1 MEEEERMYWQ
11 ERRIF
16 DEEYP
21 PPDYY
26 EMMRGGPRRGF
37 GAGGAGAAANPGGPM
52 PLILPG
58 FYSPPMMRRP
68 ETIDDRHV
76 MAKHTDIYPGDDA
89 LAAIQKHVSHVEK
102 ALKIVSDSLSAEKNG
117 VNGATTTTAATS
129 TSDDKTA
136 ADRLLKGVMRVGVLA
151 KGLLLKGDSQI
162 QLVLLCSQHPTVE
175 LLQRIV
181 TALPKQLNT
190 EAAGAKYDVV
200 AKITDASVIV
210 SVKNAGIPLEIEVTL
225 TSPVMREA
233 GAEGKPLP
241 PSPQNALNKDRCLEA
256 LAALRQAKW
265 FQARAASM
273 QSCVVIIRILRDLVI
288 LYFFFHV

>member
-1 MEEEERMYWQ
+1 MYWQ

-21 PPDYY
+21 DYH

-37 GAGGAGAAANPGGPM
+37 GAGGAGANANLGGPM
-52 PLILPG
+52 PLIMQG
-58 FYSPPMMRRP
+58 FYGPPMMRRP

-102 ALKIVSDSLSAEKNG
+102 ALKIVSNSLSVENSV
-117 VNGATTTTAATS
+117 VNGATPTAAADTS
-129 TSDDKTA
+129 TTSDKKTS

-162 QLVLLCSQHPTVE
+162 QLVLLCSQHPTVK
-175 LLQRIV
+175 LLQQIV
-181 TALPKQLNT
+181 TALPKQLNI
-190 EAAGAKYDVV
+190 EAAGAKYEVV
-200 AKITDASVIV
+200 GKITDAAVIV
-210 SVKNAGIPLEIEVTL
+210 SVKNVGIPLEIEVTL

-233 GAEGKPLP
+233 GTDGKPPP
-241 PSPQNALNKDRCLEA
+241 PSPQDALNKDRCLEA

-265 FQARAASM
+265 FQARAASR
-273 QSCVVIIRILRDLVI
+273 QSCVIVIRILRDLVKFYI
-288 LYFFFHV
+288 FFSC

>member
-1 MEEEERMYWQ
+1 MYWQ

-21 PPDYY
+21 PPDYHDI
-26 EMMRGGPRRGF
+26 MRGGPRRGF
-37 GAGGAGAAANPGGPM
+37 GAGGVGAAAISGGPM
-52 PLILPG
+52 PLIMPG
-58 FYSPPMMRRP
+58 FYGPPMMRRT

-102 ALKIVSDSLSAEKNG
+102 ALKIVSDSLSVEKNS
-117 VNGATTTTAATS
+117 VNGATATTAATTT
-129 TSDDKTA
+129 TSDDKAT

-151 KGLLLKGDSQI
+151 KGLLLKGDSRI

-181 TALPKQLNT
+181 AALPKQLNT
-190 EAAGAKYDVV
+190 EAGGVKYDVA

-210 SVKNAGIPLEIEVTL
+210 SVKNVGIPLEIEVTL

-233 GAEGKPLP
+233 GIEGKPLP
-241 PSPQNALNKDRCLEA
+241 PSPPNALNRDRCLEA

-265 FQARAASM
+265 FQARAASR
-273 QSCVVIIRILRDLVI
+273 QSCVVVIRILRDLVI
-288 LYFFFHV
+288 LL

>member
-1 MEEEERMYWQ
+1 MYWQ

-117 VNGATTTTAATS
+117 VNGATTTTAATTVTTS
-129 TSDDKTA
+129 TTVITETTTVTTSTTVITETTIVTISTISVTTSTTAITA
-136 ADRLLKGVMRVGVLA
+136 AITAIAATSTVKTSTTVKTTTKRLPSSVEKTI
-151 KGLLLKGDSQI
+151 LLVVK
-162 QLVLLCSQHPTVE
+162 
-175 LLQRIV
+175 LQQSNRSI
-181 TALPKQLNT
+181 
-190 EAAGAKYDVV
+190 
-200 AKITDASVIV
+200 S
-210 SVKNAGIPLEIEVTL
+210 
-225 TSPVMREA
+225 
-233 GAEGKPLP
+233 
-241 PSPQNALNKDRCLEA
+241 
-256 LAALRQAKW
+256 
-265 FQARAASM
+265 FQT
-273 QSCVVIIRILRDLVI
+273 
-288 LYFFFHV
+288 Y